1 MNHYFT
7 NSNIKSNL
15 KKHEIIVKDKKFEF
29 YTDNGVFS
37 KKKLDYGTRLLIE
50 GILSEEISGNAL
62 DVGCGYGVI
71 GIILSS
77 FYKNLTFDF
86 IDVNRR
92 ALHLTEMNMKENKVS
107 GNTFYSNVYDNVS
120 RKYDLIISNPPI
132 RAGKEIVYK
141 ILFDSE
147 KYLVPGGSLY
157 FVINKN
163 QGAKTVMAD
172 LNKVASINVLKK
184 DKGFFVI
191 KCIFD

>member
-1 MNHYFT
+1 MKHYFT
-7 NSNIKSNL
+7 NSDIKSNL
-15 KKHEIIVKDKKFEF
+15 KKHEIIVNDKKFNF

-50 GILSEEISGNAL
+50 ALLEKELSGNAL

-77 FYKNLTFDF
+77 FFEDLSFDMV
-86 IDVNRR
+86 DVNRR
-92 ALHLTEMNMKENKVS
+92 ALHLTEMNMKENMVKGS
-107 GNTFYSNVYDNVS
+107 SFYSNIYDNVS
-120 RKYDLIISNPPI
+120 KKYDAIISNPPI
-132 RAGKEIVYK
+132 RAGKEVVYK
-141 ILFDSE
+141 ILFDAP
-147 KYLVPGGSLY
+147 KHLKKDGALY

-163 QGAKTVMAD
+163 QGAKTIMRD
-172 LNKVASINVLKK
+172 LNTVASIEVLKK

>member
-1 MNHYFT
+1 MSHYFT
-7 NSNIKSNL
+7 NSDVNSNL
-15 KKHEIIVKDKKFEF
+15 KKYEIIIRDKKFNF

-50 GILSEEISGNAL
+50 SIIDEEVSGIAL

-77 FYKNLTFDF
+77 FLDFNFDY

-92 ALHLTEMNMKENKVS
+92 ALHLTEMNLKENKVK

-120 RKYDLIISNPPI
+120 KKYDVIISNPPI
-132 RAGKEIVYK
+132 RAGKDIVYK
-141 ILFDSE
+141 ILFDAP
-147 KYLVPGGSLY
+147 KHLKKDGILY

-163 QGAKTVMAD
+163 QGAKTVMKD
-172 LNKVASINVLKK
+172 LNTIASIEVLKK

>member
-7 NSNIKSNL
+7 NTDVKSNL
-15 KKHEIIVKDKKFEF
+15 KKHEIIINNKSFNF

-50 GILSEEISGNAL
+50 ALLEEDLSGSSL

-77 FYKNLTFDF
+77 FFKDLSFNMV
-86 IDVNRR
+86 DVNRR
-92 ALHLTEMNMKENKVS
+92 ALHLTEMNMKENKVKGVS
-107 GNTFYSNVYDNVS
+107 FYSNIYDNIS
-120 RKYDLIISNPPI
+120 KKYDFIVSNPPI

-141 ILFDSE
+141 ILFDAP
-147 KYLVPGGSLY
+147 KYLKKDGALY

-163 QGAKTVMAD
+163 QGAKSVIKD
-172 LNKVASINVLKK
+172 LNTVASINVLKK

>member
-1 MNHYFT
+1 MSHYFT
-7 NSNIKSNL
+7 NSDVNSNL
-15 KKHEIIVKDKKFEF
+15 KKYEIIIRDKKFNF

-50 GILSEEISGNAL
+50 SIIDEEVSGIAL

-77 FYKNLTFDF
+77 FLDFNFDY

-92 ALHLTEMNMKENKVS
+92 ALHLTEMNLKENKVK

-120 RKYDLIISNPPI
+120 KKYDVIISNPPI
-132 RAGKEIVYK
+132 RAGKDIVYK
-141 ILFDSE
+141 ILFDAP
-147 KYLVPGGSLY
+147 KNLKKDGILY

-163 QGAKTVMAD
+163 QGAKTVMKD
-172 LNKVASINVLKK
+172 LNTIASIEVLKK

>member
-7 NSNIKSNL
+7 NSDIKSNL
-15 KKHEIIVKDKKFEF
+15 KTHKIIVKDKSFNF

-50 GILSEEISGNAL
+50 SVISEEISGNAL

-71 GIILSS
+71 GVILSS
-77 FYKNLTFDF
+77 FLDLKFDF

-92 ALHLTEMNMKENKVS
+92 ALHLTEMNMKENKIT
-107 GNTFYSNVYDNVS
+107 GNAFYSNIYENVTGE
-120 RKYDLIISNPPI
+120 YNAIISNPPI
-132 RAGKEIVYK
+132 RVGKDTVYK
-141 ILFDSE
+141 ILFDS
-147 KYLVPGGSLY
+147 KNYLVSGGALY

-163 QGAKTVMAD
+163 QGAKSVIKD

>member
-1 MNHYFT
+1 MSHYFT
-7 NSNIKSNL
+7 NSDVNSNL
-15 KKHEIIVKDKKFEF
+15 KKHEIIIRDKKFNF

-50 GILSEEISGNAL
+50 SIIDEEVSGIAL

-77 FYKNLTFDF
+77 FLDFNFDY

-92 ALHLTEMNMKENKVS
+92 ALHLTEMNLKENKVK

-120 RKYDLIISNPPI
+120 KKYDVIISNPPI
-132 RAGKEIVYK
+132 RAGKDIVYK
-141 ILFDSE
+141 ILFDAP
-147 KYLVPGGSLY
+147 KHLKKDGVLY

-163 QGAKTVMAD
+163 QGAKTVIKD
-172 LNKVASINVLKK
+172 LNTIASIEVLKK